1 MTEPNHYRFY
11 DSCGFEGDAS
21 RFIRKGPDGVAIRS
35 KYKTAH
41 LDQLRYGIREAQ
53 ENGYYPYAEFCP
65 LCGYN
70 SDINDEVTNARCLE
84 KGRRIRIRSKDVRQ
98 LRRNK
103 DKLQLVLLILITGLV
118 TLLLILYA

>member
-1 MTEPNHYRFY
+1 MTESNHYRCC

-35 KYKTAH
+35 KYKAAH
-41 LDQLRYGIREAQ
+41 LDQLRYGVREAQ

-70 SDINDEVTNARCLE
+70 SEINDEVTNARCLE
-84 KGRRIRIRSKDVRQ
+84 KGRLIRIRSKDVRQ

-103 DKLQLVLLILITGLV
+103 DKVQLVLLILITGLV
-118 TLLLILYA
+118 TLLIFMYA

>member
-1 MTEPNHYRFY
+1 MTEPNHYRFC

-35 KYKTAH
+35 KYKAAH
-41 LDQLRYGIREAQ
+41 LDQLRYGVREAQ

-84 KGRRIRIRSKDVRQ
+84 KGRLIRIRSKDVRQ

-103 DKLQLVLLILITGLV
+103 GKVQLVLLILITGLV
-118 TLLLILYA
+118 TLLIILYA

>member
-1 MTEPNHYRFY
+1 MTEPNHYRFC

>member
-1 MTEPNHYRFY
+1 MTESNLYRFC

-35 KYKTAH
+35 KYKAAH
-41 LDQLRYGIREAQ
+41 LDQLRYGVRETQ

-65 LCGYN
+65 FCGYN

-84 KGRRIRIRSKDVRQ
+84 NGRLIRMKRKEGLQ
-98 LRRNK
+98 QRRNK
-103 DKLQLVLLILITGLV
+103 AKVQLALFILITALV
-118 TLLLILYA
+118 TLLIIKYA